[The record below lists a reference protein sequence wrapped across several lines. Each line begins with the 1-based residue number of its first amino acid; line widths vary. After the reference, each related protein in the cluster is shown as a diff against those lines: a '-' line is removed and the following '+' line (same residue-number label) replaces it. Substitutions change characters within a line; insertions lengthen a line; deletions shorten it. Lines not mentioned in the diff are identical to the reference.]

1 MQQDILRSKKPARA
15 DYHEMAKLTLIIL
28 GCMPPRG
35 IHWSHPGAIHQASW
49 MARNLYSIKMF
60 MLAEHLEYDE
70 ETVLKLE
77 RLSLSLRLF
86 YTPLWMSSTLAA
98 DAPAN
103 DLQFIKDMMNLKKI
117 DLEIA
122 QSVLKKPQNPKC
134 YLVQEDVALTLLSS
148 ILSDKEKQDIAAKL
162 HATEKPDSFRQGKPV
177 FPIADPESSLLL
189 DTLDT
194 VSEWLLQPVAT

>member
-1 MQQDILRSKKPARA
+1 MK
-15 DYHEMAKLTLIIL
+15 
-28 GCMPPRG
+28 
-35 IHWSHPGAIHQASW
+35 
-49 MARNLYSIKMF
+49 
-60 MLAEHLEYDE
+60 
-70 ETVLKLE
+70 
-77 RLSLSLRLF
+77 LF
-86 YTPLWMSSTLAA
+86 YTPLWVASTLAA

-103 DLQFIKDMMNLKKI
+103 DLQFIRDMRNLKKI

-122 QSVLKKPQNPKC
+122 QAVLKKPQNHKC

>member
-1 MQQDILRSKKPARA
+1 
-15 DYHEMAKLTLIIL
+15 
-28 GCMPPRG
+28 
-35 IHWSHPGAIHQASW
+35 
-49 MARNLYSIKMF
+49 MF